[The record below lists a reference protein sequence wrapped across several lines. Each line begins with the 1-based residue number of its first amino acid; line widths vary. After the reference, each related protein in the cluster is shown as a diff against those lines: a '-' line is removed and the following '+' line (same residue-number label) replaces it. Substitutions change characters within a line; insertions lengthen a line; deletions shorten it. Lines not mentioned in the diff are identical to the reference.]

1 MGFFIYLCCM
11 KTLLWLDDIRNP
23 FTDNWLR
30 DYAPQF
36 SNGEGKVVWV
46 KNYDEFINYIIFNGI
61 PDMISFDHDLGED
74 VAKKRVSN
82 GMSKRQARSLKRET
96 KSGYDCTKWLVDY
109 CLDNGVSIPHFG
121 VHSANPVGAENIRG
135 LLNNAI
141 KHM

>member
-1 MGFFIYLCCM
+1 M

-23 FTDNWLR
+23 HTENWLR

-36 SNGEGKVVWV
+36 CGGEGKVVWV
-46 KNYDEFINYIIFNGI
+46 KNYDEFVNHIRFNGL

-74 VAKKRVSN
+74 VAKERVSN
-82 GMSKRQARSLKRET
+82 GMSKRQARMKKKET

-109 CLDNGVSIPHFG
+109 CLDKGLTIPYFG

-135 LLNNAI
+135 LLNNAR

>member
-1 MGFFIYLCCM
+1 M

-46 KNYDEFINYIIFNGI
+46 KNYDEFINHIIFNGI

>member
-1 MGFFIYLCCM
+1 M

-23 FTDNWLR
+23 FTDNWLG

-46 KNYDEFINYIIFNGI
+46 KNYDEFINHIIFNGI

-74 VAKKRVSN
+74 VAKKRVFN